1 MRERVDATRDKP
13 YRQATAARG
22 AREPDRDAV
31 LSSERVERGAH
42 IISGANKVPYNVESG
57 PRLPPWHAGLHL
69 GWSHIGRARVLGGRG

>member
-42 IISGANKVPYNVESG
+42 IIIGAKSMPSQHNAQHNNRSSEFSF
-57 PRLPPWHAGLHL
+57 RQLQN
-69 GWSHIGRARVLGGRG
+69 S